1 MYKLFIS
8 LRYLRRK
15 KITFFA
21 VAGVAVGV
29 MTLIV
34 VLSVMSGFDKELRTK
49 IKGTLAHIIVAKR
62 GVYGLDNYKEV
73 IKKIESFEHVKA
85 CSPYIEGPAL
95 LNIRGAKEFTYF
107 KGIDPLAEAKV
118 GIIKYGEKDVRN
130 ILERASARE
139 TAARVAAGA
148 LAKILLARFDIEVLG
163 YVKSIGGISS
173 KKIVKNPNE
182 ILKKRNK
189 SKVYCLDKLA
199 EAEMVEKIKKAKK
212 GGDSLGGVIE
222 VMAFGVP
229 PGLGS
234 HTQWKL
240 RLDGILAGALM
251 SVQAIKGVE
260 IGLGFGF
267 AKKFGSQVHDE
278 IFYSDDKDA
287 FNRKSNNAGG
297 IEGGMTNGE
306 VVIARA
312 VMKPIPTLMK
322 PLRSVDIITKK
333 PKSASTERSDV
344 CAVPAVSVVGE
355 AVVAFEIARCFMEKF
370 GGDSINEVTRNYE
383 GYMKQICAI

>member
-1 MYKLFIS
+1 ML
-8 LRYLRRK
+8 
-15 KITFFA
+15 TFTT
-21 VAGVAVGV
+21 AGESHGKC
-29 MTLIV
+29 LIV
-34 VLSVMSGFDKELRTK
+34 IVNGFPAGIQLDESDINKEL
-49 IKGTLAHIIVAKR
+49 KR
-62 GVYGLDNYKEV
+62 RQGGFGRGGRMQIESDRVCILSGVRKSTTIGSPICL
-73 IKKIESFEHVKA
+73 KIENKDSK
-85 CSPYIEGPAL
+85 
-95 LNIRGAKEFTYF
+95 
-107 KGIDPLAEAKV
+107 IDVLPDVTRPRPGHADLP
-118 GIIKYGEKDVRN
+118 GIIKYDQRDVRN

-173 KKIVKNPNE
+173 KKTVKTPNE
-182 ILKKRNK
+182 ILKNRNK

-199 EAEMVEKIKKAKK
+199 EAKMVEKIKKAKK
-212 GGDSLGGVIE
+212 DGDSLGGVIE

-229 PGLGS
+229 PGLGN
-234 HTQWKL
+234 HTQWEL

-251 SVQAIKGVE
+251 SVQGIKGVE
-260 IGLGFGF
+260 IGLGFDF

-278 IFYSDDKDA
+278 IFYSEDKSV
-287 FNRKSNNAGG
+287 FSRTTNNAGG

-333 PKSASTERSDV
+333 PESASTERSDV

-355 AVVAFEIARCFMEKF
+355 AVMAFEIARCFMEKF

-383 GYMKQICAI
+383 GYLNQICAI

>member
-1 MYKLFIS
+1 MFLKGVFML
-8 LRYLRRK
+8 
-15 KITFFA
+15 TFTT
-21 VAGVAVGV
+21 AGESHGKC
-29 MTLIV
+29 LIV
-34 VLSVMSGFDKELRTK
+34 IVNGFPAGIQLDESDINKEL
-49 IKGTLAHIIVAKR
+49 KR
-62 GVYGLDNYKEV
+62 RQGGFGRGGRMQIESDRVCILSGVRKSTTIGSPICL
-73 IKKIESFEHVKA
+73 KIENKDSK
-85 CSPYIEGPAL
+85 
-95 LNIRGAKEFTYF
+95 
-107 KGIDPLAEAKV
+107 IDVLPDVTRPRPGHADLP
-118 GIIKYGEKDVRN
+118 GIIKYDQRDVRN

-163 YVKSIGGISS
+163 YVKSIGGVNAI
-173 KKIVKNPNE
+173 KIVKHPNE
-182 ILKKRNK
+182 ILKNRNK

-199 EAEMVEKIKKAKK
+199 EAKMIEKIKKAKK
-212 GGDSLGGVIE
+212 DGDSLGGIIE

-234 HTQWKL
+234 HTQWEL

-251 SVQAIKGVE
+251 SVQGIKGVE
-260 IGLGFGF
+260 IGFGFGF

-278 IFYSDDKDA
+278 IFYSEDKG
-287 FNRKSNNAGG
+287 FSRTTNNAGG

-333 PKSASTERSDV
+333 PESASTERSDV

-355 AVVAFEIARCFMEKF
+355 AVMAFEIARCFIEKF

-383 GYMKQICAI
+383 GYLKQICAI

>member
-1 MYKLFIS
+1 ML
-8 LRYLRRK
+8 
-15 KITFFA
+15 TFTT
-21 VAGVAVGV
+21 AGESHGKC
-29 MTLIV
+29 LIV
-34 VLSVMSGFDKELRTK
+34 IVNGFPAGIQLDESDINAELKRRQGGFGRGGRMQIESDKVCILS
-49 IKGTLAHIIVAKR
+49 
-62 GVYGLDNYKEV
+62 GVRKSTTIGSPICL
-73 IKKIESFEHVKA
+73 KIENKDSK
-85 CSPYIEGPAL
+85 
-95 LNIRGAKEFTYF
+95 
-107 KGIDPLAEAKV
+107 IDVLPDVTRPRPGHADLA
-118 GIIKYGEKDVRN
+118 GIIKYGQKDVRN

-182 ILKKRNK
+182 ILKNRNK
-189 SKVYCLDKLA
+189 SKVYCLDKLS
-199 EAEMVEKIKKAKK
+199 EAKMVEKIKKAKRD
-212 GGDSLGGVIE
+212 GDSLGGVIE

-234 HTQWKL
+234 HTQWEL

-251 SVQAIKGVE
+251 SVQGIKGVE

-267 AKKFGSQVHDE
+267 DKKFGSQVHDE
-278 IFYSDDKDA
+278 IFYSEDRDA
-287 FNRKSNNAGG
+287 FSRTTNNAGG

-355 AVVAFEIARCFMEKF
+355 AVMAFGIARCFMEKF

>member
-1 MYKLFIS
+1 ML
-8 LRYLRRK
+8 
-15 KITFFA
+15 TFTT
-21 VAGVAVGV
+21 AGESHGKC
-29 MTLIV
+29 LIV
-34 VLSVMSGFDKELRTK
+34 IVNGFPAGIQLDESDINAELKRRQGGFGRGGRMQIESDKVCILS
-49 IKGTLAHIIVAKR
+49 
-62 GVYGLDNYKEV
+62 GVRKSTTIGSPICL
-73 IKKIESFEHVKA
+73 KIENKDSK
-85 CSPYIEGPAL
+85 
-95 LNIRGAKEFTYF
+95 
-107 KGIDPLAEAKV
+107 IDVLPDVTRPRPGHADLA
-118 GIIKYGEKDVRN
+118 GIIKYDQKDVRN

-182 ILKKRNK
+182 ILKNRNK
-189 SKVYCLDKLA
+189 SKVYCLDKLS
-199 EAEMVEKIKKAKK
+199 EAKMVEKIKKAKRD
-212 GGDSLGGVIE
+212 GDSLGGVIE

-234 HTQWKL
+234 HTQWEL

-251 SVQAIKGVE
+251 SVQGIKGVE

-267 AKKFGSQVHDE
+267 DKKFGSQVHDE
-278 IFYSDDKDA
+278 IFYSEDRDA
-287 FNRKSNNAGG
+287 FSRTTNNAGG

-355 AVVAFEIARCFMEKF
+355 AVMAFGIARCFMEKF

-383 GYMKQICAI
+383 GYLKQICTI

>member
-1 MYKLFIS
+1 ML
-8 LRYLRRK
+8 
-15 KITFFA
+15 TFTT
-21 VAGVAVGV
+21 AGESHGKC
-29 MTLIV
+29 LIV
-34 VLSVMSGFDKELRTK
+34 IVNGFPAGIQLDESDINAELKRRQGGFGRGGRMQIESDKVCILS
-49 IKGTLAHIIVAKR
+49 
-62 GVYGLDNYKEV
+62 GVRKSTTIGSPICL
-73 IKKIESFEHVKA
+73 KIENKDSK
-85 CSPYIEGPAL
+85 
-95 LNIRGAKEFTYF
+95 
-107 KGIDPLAEAKV
+107 IDVLPDVTRPRPGHADLA
-118 GIIKYGEKDVRN
+118 GIIKYGQKDVRN

-182 ILKKRNK
+182 ILKNRNK
-189 SKVYCLDKLA
+189 SKVYCLDKLS
-199 EAEMVEKIKKAKK
+199 EAKMVEKIKKAKRD
-212 GGDSLGGVIE
+212 GDSLGGVIE
-222 VMAFGVP
+222 VMAFGVS

-234 HTQWKL
+234 HTQWEL

-251 SVQAIKGVE
+251 SVQGIKGVE

-267 AKKFGSQVHDE
+267 DKKFGSQVHDE
-278 IFYSDDKDA
+278 IFYSEDRDA
-287 FNRKSNNAGG
+287 FSRTTNNAGG

-355 AVVAFEIARCFMEKF
+355 AVMAFGIARCFMEKF
-370 GGDSINEVTRNYE
+370 GGDSINEITRNYE
-383 GYMKQICAI
+383 GYLKQICTI

>member
-1 MYKLFIS
+1 ML
-8 LRYLRRK
+8 
-15 KITFFA
+15 TFTTAGESHGKCLIVIVNGFP
-21 VAGVAVGV
+21 AGVPLDESDINTELKRRQGGFGRGGRMQIESDKVCILSGV
-29 MTLIV
+29 RKSTTIGSPICL
-34 VLSVMSGFDKELRTK
+34 
-49 IKGTLAHIIVAKR
+49 
-62 GVYGLDNYKEV
+62 
-73 IKKIESFEHVKA
+73 KIENKDSK
-85 CSPYIEGPAL
+85 
-95 LNIRGAKEFTYF
+95 
-107 KGIDPLAEAKV
+107 IDVLPDVTRPRPGHADLA
-118 GIIKYGEKDVRN
+118 GIIKYGQKDVRN

-182 ILKKRNK
+182 ILKNRNK
-189 SKVYCLDKLA
+189 SKVYCLDKLS
-199 EAEMVEKIKKAKK
+199 EAKMVEKIKKAKRD
-212 GGDSLGGVIE
+212 GDSLGGVIE

-234 HTQWKL
+234 HTQWEL

-251 SVQAIKGVE
+251 SVQGIKGVE

-267 AKKFGSQVHDE
+267 DKKFGSQVHDE
-278 IFYSDDKDA
+278 IFYSEDRDA
-287 FNRKSNNAGG
+287 FSRTTNNAGG

-355 AVVAFEIARCFMEKF
+355 AVMAFGIARCFMEKF
-370 GGDSINEVTRNYE
+370 GGDSINEITRNYE
-383 GYMKQICAI
+383 GYLKQICTI

>member
-1 MYKLFIS
+1 ML
-8 LRYLRRK
+8 
-15 KITFFA
+15 TFTT
-21 VAGVAVGV
+21 AGESHGKC
-29 MTLIV
+29 LIV
-34 VLSVMSGFDKELRTK
+34 IVNGFPAGIQLDEFDINAELKRRQGGFGRGGRMQIESDKVCILS
-49 IKGTLAHIIVAKR
+49 
-62 GVYGLDNYKEV
+62 GVRKSTTIGSPICL
-73 IKKIESFEHVKA
+73 KIENKDSK
-85 CSPYIEGPAL
+85 
-95 LNIRGAKEFTYF
+95 
-107 KGIDPLAEAKV
+107 IDVLPDVTRPRPGHADLA
-118 GIIKYGEKDVRN
+118 GIIKYDQKDVRN

-182 ILKKRNK
+182 ILKNRNK
-189 SKVYCLDKLA
+189 SKVYCLDKLS
-199 EAEMVEKIKKAKK
+199 EAKMVEKIKKAKRD
-212 GGDSLGGVIE
+212 GDSLGGVIE

-234 HTQWKL
+234 HTQWEL

-355 AVVAFEIARCFMEKF
+355 AVVAFEIAGCFMEKF

>member
-1 MYKLFIS
+1 ML
-8 LRYLRRK
+8 
-15 KITFFA
+15 TFTTAGESHGKCLIVIVNGFP
-21 VAGVAVGV
+21 AGVPLDESDINAELKRRQGGFGRGGRMQIESDKVCILSGV
-29 MTLIV
+29 RKSTTIGSPICL
-34 VLSVMSGFDKELRTK
+34 
-49 IKGTLAHIIVAKR
+49 
-62 GVYGLDNYKEV
+62 
-73 IKKIESFEHVKA
+73 KIENKDSK
-85 CSPYIEGPAL
+85 
-95 LNIRGAKEFTYF
+95 
-107 KGIDPLAEAKV
+107 IDVLPDVTRPRPGHADLA
-118 GIIKYGEKDVRN
+118 GIIKYGQKDVRN

-182 ILKKRNK
+182 ILKNRNK
-189 SKVYCLDKLA
+189 SKVYCLDKLS
-199 EAEMVEKIKKAKK
+199 EAKMVEKIKKAKRD
-212 GGDSLGGVIE
+212 GDSLGGVIE

-234 HTQWKL
+234 HTQWEL

-251 SVQAIKGVE
+251 SVQGIKGVE

-267 AKKFGSQVHDE
+267 DKKFGSQVHDE
-278 IFYSDDKDA
+278 IFYSEDRDA
-287 FNRKSNNAGG
+287 FSRTTNNAGG

-355 AVVAFEIARCFMEKF
+355 AVMAFGIARCFMEKF

>member
-1 MYKLFIS
+1 ML
-8 LRYLRRK
+8 
-15 KITFFA
+15 TFTT
-21 VAGVAVGV
+21 AGESHGKC
-29 MTLIV
+29 LIV
-34 VLSVMSGFDKELRTK
+34 IVNGFPAGIQLDESDINAELKRRQGGFGRGGRMQIESDKVCILS
-49 IKGTLAHIIVAKR
+49 
-62 GVYGLDNYKEV
+62 GVRKSTTIGSPICL
-73 IKKIESFEHVKA
+73 KIENKDSK
-85 CSPYIEGPAL
+85 
-95 LNIRGAKEFTYF
+95 
-107 KGIDPLAEAKV
+107 IDVLPDVTRPRPGHADLA
-118 GIIKYGEKDVRN
+118 GIIKYGQKDVRN

-182 ILKKRNK
+182 ILKNRNK
-189 SKVYCLDKLA
+189 SKVYCLDKLS
-199 EAEMVEKIKKAKK
+199 EAKMVEKIKKAKRD
-212 GGDSLGGVIE
+212 GDSLGGVIE

-234 HTQWKL
+234 HTQWEL

-251 SVQAIKGVE
+251 SVQGIKGVE

-267 AKKFGSQVHDE
+267 DKKFGSQVHDE
-278 IFYSDDKDA
+278 IFYSEDRDA
-287 FNRKSNNAGG
+287 FSRTTNNAGG

-355 AVVAFEIARCFMEKF
+355 AVVAFEIAGCFMEKF

-383 GYMKQICAI
+383 GYLKQICTI

>member
-1 MYKLFIS
+1 
-8 LRYLRRK
+8 
-15 KITFFA
+15 
-21 VAGVAVGV
+21 
-29 MTLIV
+29 
-34 VLSVMSGFDKELRTK
+34 
-49 IKGTLAHIIVAKR
+49 
-62 GVYGLDNYKEV
+62 
-73 IKKIESFEHVKA
+73 
-85 CSPYIEGPAL
+85 
-95 LNIRGAKEFTYF
+95 
-107 KGIDPLAEAKV
+107 
-118 GIIKYGEKDVRN
+118 VRN

-182 ILKKRNK
+182 ILKNRNK
-189 SKVYCLDKLA
+189 SKVYCLDKLS
-199 EAEMVEKIKKAKK
+199 EAKMVEKIKKAKRD
-212 GGDSLGGVIE
+212 GDSLGGVIE

-234 HTQWKL
+234 HTQWEL

-251 SVQAIKGVE
+251 SVQGIKGVE

-267 AKKFGSQVHDE
+267 DKKFGSQVHDE
-278 IFYSDDKDA
+278 IFYSEDRDA
-287 FNRKSNNAGG
+287 FSRTTNNAGG

-355 AVVAFEIARCFMEKF
+355 AVMAFGIARCFMEKF

-383 GYMKQICAI
+383 GYLKQICTI

>member
-1 MYKLFIS
+1 ML
-8 LRYLRRK
+8 
-15 KITFFA
+15 TFTTAGESHGKCLIVIVSGFP
-21 VAGVAVGV
+21 AGVQLDESDINAELKRRQGGFGRGGRMQIESDKVCILSGV
-29 MTLIV
+29 RKSTTIGSPICL
-34 VLSVMSGFDKELRTK
+34 
-49 IKGTLAHIIVAKR
+49 
-62 GVYGLDNYKEV
+62 
-73 IKKIESFEHVKA
+73 KIENKDSK
-85 CSPYIEGPAL
+85 
-95 LNIRGAKEFTYF
+95 
-107 KGIDPLAEAKV
+107 IDVLPDVTRPRPGHADLA
-118 GIIKYGEKDVRN
+118 GIIKYGQKDVRN

-173 KKIVKNPNE
+173 KKIVKTPDE
-182 ILKKRNK
+182 ILKNRNK
-189 SKVYCLDKLA
+189 SKVYCLDKPA
-199 EAEMVEKIKKAKK
+199 EAKMVEKIKKAKK
-212 GGDSLGGVIE
+212 DGDSLGGVIE

-229 PGLGS
+229 PGLGN
-234 HTQWKL
+234 HTQWEL
-240 RLDGILAGALM
+240 RLDGMLAGALM

-260 IGLGFGF
+260 IGLGFDF

-278 IFYSDDKDA
+278 IFYSKDKGA
-287 FNRKSNNAGG
+287 FSRTSNNAGG
-297 IEGGMTNGE
+297 IEGGITNGE

-355 AVVAFEIARCFMEKF
+355 AVMAFEIARCFMEKF

-383 GYMKQICAI
+383 GYLKQICAI

>member
-1 MYKLFIS
+1 ML
-8 LRYLRRK
+8 
-15 KITFFA
+15 TFTT
-21 VAGVAVGV
+21 AGESHGKC
-29 MTLIV
+29 LIV
-34 VLSVMSGFDKELRTK
+34 IVNGFPAGIQLDESDINAELKRRQGGFGRGGRMQIESDKVCILS
-49 IKGTLAHIIVAKR
+49 
-62 GVYGLDNYKEV
+62 GVRKSTTIGSPICL
-73 IKKIESFEHVKA
+73 KIENKDSK
-85 CSPYIEGPAL
+85 
-95 LNIRGAKEFTYF
+95 
-107 KGIDPLAEAKV
+107 IDVLPDVTRPRPGHADLA
-118 GIIKYGEKDVRN
+118 GIIKYGQKDVRN

-182 ILKKRNK
+182 ILKNRNK
-189 SKVYCLDKLA
+189 SKVYCLDKLS
-199 EAEMVEKIKKAKK
+199 EAKMVEKIKKAKRD
-212 GGDSLGGVIE
+212 GDSLGGVIE

-234 HTQWKL
+234 HTQWEL

-251 SVQAIKGVE
+251 SVQGIKGVE

-267 AKKFGSQVHDE
+267 DKKFGSQVHDE
-278 IFYSDDKDA
+278 IFYSEDRDA
-287 FNRKSNNAGG
+287 FSRTTNNAGG

-355 AVVAFEIARCFMEKF
+355 AVMAFGIARCFMEKF

-383 GYMKQICAI
+383 GYLKQICVI

>member
-1 MYKLFIS
+1 MLTY
-8 LRYLRRK
+8 
-15 KITFFA
+15 TT
-21 VAGVAVGV
+21 AGESHGKC
-29 MTLIV
+29 LIAIV
-34 VLSVMSGFDKELRTK
+34 SGFPAGIQLNESDINEEL
-49 IKGTLAHIIVAKR
+49 KR
-62 GVYGLDNYKEV
+62 RQGGFGRGGRMQIESDRVCILSGVRKSTTIGSPVCL
-73 IKKIESFEHVKA
+73 KIENKDSK
-85 CSPYIEGPAL
+85 
-95 LNIRGAKEFTYF
+95 
-107 KGIDPLAEAKV
+107 IDVLPDVTRPRPGHADLA
-118 GIIKYGEKDVRN
+118 GIIKYGQKDVRN

-148 LAKILLARFDIEVLG
+148 LAKILLARFDIKVLG
-163 YVKSIGGISS
+163 YVKGIGGINS
-173 KKIVKNPNE
+173 KKIAKTPNE
-182 ILKKRNK
+182 ILINRNK

-199 EAEMVEKIKKAKK
+199 EAKMIEKIKRAKK
-212 GGDSLGGVIE
+212 EGDSLGGTIE
-222 VMAFGVP
+222 IVAFGVP
-229 PGLGS
+229 PGLGN
-234 HTQWKL
+234 HTQWEL

-251 SVQAIKGVE
+251 SIQGIKAVE

-267 AKKFGSQVHDE
+267 SRKFGSQVHDE
-278 IFYSDDKDA
+278 IFYCEDKGT
-287 FNRKSNNAGG
+287 FSRTTNNAGG

-333 PKSASTERSDV
+333 PESASTERSDV

-383 GYMKQICAI
+383 GYLKQICAFSKK

>member
-1 MYKLFIS
+1 ML
-8 LRYLRRK
+8 
-15 KITFFA
+15 TFTTAGESHGKCLIVIVNGFP
-21 VAGVAVGV
+21 AGVQLDESDINAELKRRQGGFGRGGRMQIETDKVCILSGV
-29 MTLIV
+29 RKSTTIGSPICL
-34 VLSVMSGFDKELRTK
+34 
-49 IKGTLAHIIVAKR
+49 
-62 GVYGLDNYKEV
+62 
-73 IKKIESFEHVKA
+73 KIENKDSK
-85 CSPYIEGPAL
+85 
-95 LNIRGAKEFTYF
+95 
-107 KGIDPLAEAKV
+107 IDVLPDVTRPRPGHADLA
-118 GIIKYGEKDVRN
+118 GIIKYGQKDVRN

-173 KKIVKNPNE
+173 KKIVKTPNE
-182 ILKKRNK
+182 ILKNRNK

-199 EAEMVEKIKKAKK
+199 EAKMVEKIKKAKK
-212 GGDSLGGVIE
+212 DGDSLGGVIE

-234 HTQWKL
+234 YTQWEL
-240 RLDGILAGALM
+240 RLDGMLAGALM

-260 IGLGFGF
+260 IGFGFGF

-278 IFYSDDKDA
+278 ILYCEDKSA
-287 FNRKSNNAGG
+287 FSRTTNNAGG

-333 PKSASTERSDV
+333 QESASTERSDV

-355 AVVAFEIARCFMEKF
+355 AVMAFEIARCFMEKF

-383 GYMKQICAI
+383 GYLKQICAI

>member
-1 MYKLFIS
+1 ML
-8 LRYLRRK
+8 
-15 KITFFA
+15 TFTT
-21 VAGVAVGV
+21 AGESHGKC
-29 MTLIV
+29 LIV
-34 VLSVMSGFDKELRTK
+34 IVNGFPAGFQLNESDINAELKRRQGGFGRGGRMQIESDKVCILS
-49 IKGTLAHIIVAKR
+49 
-62 GVYGLDNYKEV
+62 GVRKSTTIGSPICL
-73 IKKIESFEHVKA
+73 KIENKDSK
-85 CSPYIEGPAL
+85 
-95 LNIRGAKEFTYF
+95 
-107 KGIDPLAEAKV
+107 IDVLPDVTRPRPGHADLA
-118 GIIKYGEKDVRN
+118 GIIKYGQKDVRN

-182 ILKKRNK
+182 ILKNRNK
-189 SKVYCLDKLA
+189 SKVYCLDKLS
-199 EAEMVEKIKKAKK
+199 EAKMVEKIKKAKRD
-212 GGDSLGGVIE
+212 GDSLGGVIE

-234 HTQWKL
+234 HTQWEL

-251 SVQAIKGVE
+251 SVQGIKGVE

-267 AKKFGSQVHDE
+267 DKKFGSQVHDE
-278 IFYSDDKDA
+278 IFYSEDRDA
-287 FNRKSNNAGG
+287 FSRTTNNAGG

-355 AVVAFEIARCFMEKF
+355 AVMAFGIARCFMEKF

-383 GYMKQICAI
+383 GYLKQICTI